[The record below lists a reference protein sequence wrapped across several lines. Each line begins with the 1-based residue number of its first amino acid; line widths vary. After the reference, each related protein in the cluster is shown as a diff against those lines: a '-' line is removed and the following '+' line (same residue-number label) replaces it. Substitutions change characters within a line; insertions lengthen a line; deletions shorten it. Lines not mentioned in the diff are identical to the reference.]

1 MKMTFEDDLATGM
14 IAEQRILSKVQGRYP
29 LAFQMQGKVKAFDI
43 FVPEVMRGIEVK
55 NDSKAHRTG
64 NVFIEYECDGSG
76 SGITTTL
83 AHTWVYCTKEK
94 EYWVLVEAL
103 RGHIEQSKP
112 RTWCNQPE
120 GAVTV
125 VRAYII
131 PSSEVE
137 AISEGVF
144 NYEN

>member
-76 SGITTTL
+76 SGITTTV
-83 AHTWVYCTKEK
+83 AWSHRTIKATDMVQSTRGCSYSCTC
-94 EYWVLVEAL
+94 LHHSFI
-103 RGHIEQSKP
+103 GS
-112 RTWCNQPE
+112 
-120 GAVTV
+120 
-125 VRAYII
+125 
-131 PSSEVE
+131 
-137 AISEGVF
+137 
-144 NYEN
+144 

>member
-1 MKMTFEDDLATGM
+1 MKFEDDLETGM
-14 IAEQRILSKVQGRYP
+14 IAEARILSKVQGRYP

-55 NDSKAHRTG
+55 NDSKAHETG
-64 NVFIEYECDGSG
+64 NVFIEYECDGCG

-94 EYWVLVEAL
+94 EYWIPVEAL
-103 RGHIEQSKP
+103 RNYIEESKP
-112 RTWCNQPE
+112 RTWLNQPD

-125 VRAYII
+125 VGAYII
-131 PSSEVE
+131 PLLEVE
-137 AISEGVF
+137 VISEKIF
-144 NYEN
+144 NYEY